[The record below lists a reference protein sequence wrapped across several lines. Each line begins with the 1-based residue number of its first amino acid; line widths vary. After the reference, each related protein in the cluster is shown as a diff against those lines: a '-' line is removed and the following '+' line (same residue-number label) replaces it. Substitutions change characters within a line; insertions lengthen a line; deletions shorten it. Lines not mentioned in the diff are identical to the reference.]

1 MSHFSKDIEM
11 QELLALPEQVVTPP
25 VKGVVLRPSTGG
37 GKEQAIVGNPYDAGS
52 RVSRELALWSP
63 SARSANDDIL
73 PNKNLMD
80 VRVRDS
86 VRNDAY
92 AAAGSEI
99 RKDSIVGAQFI
110 LNSRPDTS
118 VLGLD
123 EKWSEEYQ
131 EEVEAKFSA
140 YAESD
145 RNFVDAS
152 GINNFTSFIRL
163 GVGVSGLT
171 GEILCVGEW
180 IEDGRPYSTAVQMV
194 DLDRLGTPAEYFG
207 NPRVRGGVEVNRYG
221 RPVAYHIRSAH
232 PYAFNDP
239 ESSKW
244 KRIRATKPWGRQ
256 QVIHIFEQFR
266 PDQNRGI
273 SKMVAALKESR
284 ITKRFRDVVLQNAV
298 VNATYAATIESD
310 MSPEAVFQAMGGGN
324 GSVDNIAEAVR
335 TYTGGWMGA
344 MQEYFS
350 AADNLAID
358 GVKIPLLTPGT
369 RLKMQPAGQG
379 MSLGDNFEQSLL
391 RYIAAI
397 LGVSYEQLSKDYTKT
412 NYSSARAAMNETY
425 KTMMA
430 AKRMTADRLA
440 TSIYMLWLEEAFA
453 KGEITSLPRRA
464 PNFWDGLNREAYGAC
479 EWIGASRGQIDELK
493 ETQAAV
499 LRIKYGLS
507 TREMELGR
515 LGQDWRKTF
524 RQQKREKD
532 LAAKLGLTF
541 TEDDNMMN
549 AASGT
554 PREKEGSDEP
564 EDGSEDNTD
573 A

>member
-1 MSHFSKDIEM
+1 MSSKKRENEIND
-11 QELLALPEQVVTPP
+11 LL
-25 VKGVVLRPSTGG
+25 GVPSQANTVPSEGDVLRPSDGTG
-37 GKEQAIVGNPYDAGS
+37 KDLMIVGQPYDAG
-52 RVSRELALWSP
+52 RTIDREVGLWNP
-63 SARSANDDIL
+63 SARSANADVLPQKSIL
-73 PNKNLMD
+73 D
-80 VRVRDS
+80 ARVRDS

-92 AAAGSEI
+92 ASAGADI
-99 RKDSIVGAQFI
+99 RKDSIVGSMFM
-110 LNSRPDTS
+110 LNSRPNTD

-123 EKWSEEYQ
+123 DVWSEEFQ
-131 EEVEAKFSA
+131 LEVEAKFTA
-140 YAESD
+140 FAESD

-152 GINNFTSFIRL
+152 GINNFSSLVRL
-163 GVGVSGLT
+163 AVGMSGLT
-171 GEILCVGEW
+171 GEILAVGEW
-180 IEDGRPYSTAVQMV
+180 IDDGRPFKTSVQMV
-194 DLDRLGTPAEYFG
+194 DLDRLSTPYEYYG

-221 RPVAYHIRSAH
+221 APIAYHIRKAH
-232 PYAFNDP
+232 PYDFNEP
-239 ESSKW
+239 KAGEY
-244 KRIRATKPWGRQ
+244 KRVMARKPWGRE

-266 PDQNRGI
+266 PDQNRGV

-284 ITKRFRDVVLQNAV
+284 ITKRFRDIVLQNAV

-310 MSPEAVFQAMGGGN
+310 MSPEAVFQAMGGAG
-324 GSVDNIAEAVR
+324 GQMDIAEAV
-335 TYTGGWMGA
+335 TKYAGGWLGA
-344 MQEYFS
+344 AGKYFDS
-350 AADNLAID
+350 AENLAID
-358 GVKIPLLTPGT
+358 GVRIPLLMPGT
-369 RLKMQPAGQG
+369 KLQMRPAGQG
-379 MSLGDNFEQSLL
+379 MSIGDNFEQSLL

-412 NYSSARAAMNETY
+412 NYSSARAAMNETH

-430 AKRMTADRLA
+430 AKRMTADRFA
-440 TSIYMLWLEEAFA
+440 SSIYLMWLEEAIA
-453 KGEITSLPRRA
+453 TGQITSLPRRA

-524 RQQKREKD
+524 KQLSREK
-532 LAAKLGLTF
+532 AIAESLGLVF
-541 TEDDNMMN
+541 MEDDNMMN

-554 PREKEGSDEP
+554 PREKEASGEK